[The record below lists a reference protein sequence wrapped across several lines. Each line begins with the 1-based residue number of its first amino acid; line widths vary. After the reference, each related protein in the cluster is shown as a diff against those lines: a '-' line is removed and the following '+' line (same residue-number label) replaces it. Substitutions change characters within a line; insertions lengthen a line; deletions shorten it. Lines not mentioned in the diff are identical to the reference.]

1 MTKSVRRTINR
12 EQAAA
17 IAGMTARHLLRQHDE
32 DDPPPWT
39 GVGYDCEQFGRW
51 LRRQFRREAGIT
63 DDGQV
68 YDYEQERARL
78 TKAQADKTE
87 LESQELRGEMVR
99 VAEVSEEW
107 ARQAGAARAR
117 MLGVPSKA
125 APRARAAAS
134 DEEAAKVIEVEILE
148 GLQELSTDGLPDR
161 TRRRVDAAR
170 AREAKRL
177 ASAVDSAAEAD
188 GDGVGGQVPEAKP
201 GKRRRARKVE
211 D

>member
-1 MTKSVRRTINR
+1 MQGLIALVKS
-12 EQAAA
+12 A
-17 IAGMTARHLLRQHDE
+17 
-32 DDPPPWT
+32 DPPPKGSGGYPAREFGEWLKRRHLR
-39 GVGYDCEQFGRW
+39 GVGVD
-51 LRRQFRREAGIT
+51 A
-63 DDGQV
+63 DGV
-68 YDYEQERARL
+68 RYDYEQERARL

-99 VAEVSEEW
+99 VPEVAEEW
-107 ARQAGAARAR
+107 ARRTGAARAR

-125 APRARAAAS
+125 APRARTAES
-134 DEEAAKVIEVEILE
+134 DEAAAKVIEAEILE

-177 ASAVDSAAEAD
+177 ESAVDAAAETDRDA
-188 GDGVGGQVPEAKP
+188 VGGPVPAAKP
-201 GKRRRARKVE
+201 GKRGRARKME